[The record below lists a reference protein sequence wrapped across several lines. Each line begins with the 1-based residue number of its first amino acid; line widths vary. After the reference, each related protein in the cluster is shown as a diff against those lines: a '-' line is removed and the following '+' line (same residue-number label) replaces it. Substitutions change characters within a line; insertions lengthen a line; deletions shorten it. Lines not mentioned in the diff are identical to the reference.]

1 MSGRAGHQRHGDT
14 LARESPNMIYEIRT
28 YNLKPGNVAEYE
40 KRFAESVEARS
51 KYSQLYGVWH
61 TEIGPLNQMVHIWA
75 YESLQQR
82 ADVRAAAAKDPS
94 GKWPPNI
101 NDLLVSQ
108 ESDILVPIKGMQ
120 HHTGVQELGGL
131 YELRMYTY
139 PSGDTTAVAETFAA
153 QYPKRHEVYP
163 VGGIWT
169 SDLGNLNRLY
179 QLFPYHNWAH
189 RDEVRAQLRA
199 QHIWPPH
206 GEERPVAQ
214 LVRHMVPAPFSPLR

>member
-1 MSGRAGHQRHGDT
+1 
-14 LARESPNMIYEIRT
+14 MIYEIRT
-28 YNLKPGNVAEYE
+28 YNLKPGLVPEYE
-40 KRFAESVEARS
+40 KRLADAMEARA

-82 ADVRAAAAKDPS
+82 ADIRAAAAKDPS
-94 GKWPPNI
+94 GKWPP
-101 NDLLVSQ
+101 DVTELLLSQ
-108 ESDILVPIKGMQ
+108 ESDILVPIKGME
-120 HHTGVQELGGL
+120 HHDGVNELGGL

-139 PSGDTTAVAETFAA
+139 PAGATPAIAEAFAA

-179 QLFPYHNWAH
+179 QLFPYKDWAH
-189 RDEVRAQLRA
+189 RDVVRGELREK
-199 QHIWPPH
+199 HLWPPH
-206 GEERPVAQ
+206 TEQRAVTQ
-214 LVRHMVPAPFSPLR
+214 LVRHMVPAAFSPLR